1 MKSVATYFPLMA
13 LACLLSLLPPGL
25 SAQIRMGSSQ
35 VSYSSPSEYKVA
47 GITVVGAKHTDVL
60 AIKLYAGIQVGDRI
74 AVPGDRITKAITNLW
89 KQNLFEDVAVY
100 IAEIRGEEIYLV
112 IEVKEVPVLAKFTF
126 EGVSKSEGDNLKEET
141 RMIRGIMVNKN
152 LLNNIDYQIK
162 KYYIDKGYLNAST
175 RIRSEDDPSIDN
187 GVFLTVAVDKGPR
200 TKISEII
207 FDGAEK
213 LPEAKLARALKN
225 TKKKRWWSIFK
236 ASKFVPAE
244 YRKDKQNLIAKY
256 NGEGF
261 RDAKILTDTTYKTGR
276 KTIGLRF
283 EISEGSK
290 YYFRNITF
298 TGNQKYSTE
307 ELNKVLSINKGDVYN
322 IEVLQERVLFSM
334 AGTDVSSLYQDDGY
348 LNFRA
353 IPLEVSVDAD
363 SIDIEILIDEGK
375 QFRIGKVSIRGNTK
389 TNDHVVFREI
399 RTRPGDL
406 FSRTDVIR
414 TQRELAQLGYF
425 NPEAFDV
432 KTTQRAEEGLV
443 DLEYV
448 LEEKPSDQIELSGG
462 WGGGRV
468 VGTLGVSFTN
478 FSIKKFFDGPSWR
491 PVPTGDG
498 QRLSIRAQSNG
509 TFFQSYNV
517 AFTEPW
523 LGGRKPNSLSVSVT
537 HSIQTNGQ
545 RKKINGE
552 TNPLRQALLI
562 TGASVGLGKRLRWP
576 DDFFSL
582 FASVSFQHFD
592 LKNFGS
598 FFTFANGESN
608 NLALT
613 LNLQRNSVSEPI
625 FPRYGSTVSL
635 MVKATPPYSSFAGD
649 RDYAAMSDQD
659 KFRWIEYH
667 KWKFTVDWYT
677 PLSNDKKLVL
687 NSKMGMGFL
696 GLFNRDIGV
705 APFERFYMGGV
716 FLSGFLLDGR
726 EIINLRGY
734 DDLSLSP
741 STGSSVITKYG
752 AELRYL
758 ISPNPNAQI
767 YALTFAEAGKT
778 WDRFSEF
785 NPFEVYRSGG
795 VGLRIFLPMFGLLGL
810 DYGWRFD
817 DVPNLP
823 QMARGQFH
831 FSIGMNLGDL

>member
-1 MKSVATYFPLMA
+1 MKKTALLNYLFALLCLVALFPAEL
-13 LACLLSLLPPGL
+13 
-25 SAQIRMGSSQ
+25 SSQ
-35 VSYSSPSEYKVA
+35 VKMGNSAVSYASPVEYKIA

-60 AIKLYAGIQVGDRI
+60 AIKLYAGIQVGDQI
-74 AVPGDRITKAITNLW
+74 AVPGDKITKAITNLW
-89 KQNLFEDVAVY
+89 NQNLFDDVAIY
-100 IAEIRGEEIYLV
+100 IAEIRDSEIYLV

-126 EGVSKSEGDNLKEET
+126 EGVSKAEGDNLKEET
-141 RMIRGIMVNKN
+141 KMIRGMMVNKN
-152 LLNNIDYQIK
+152 LLNTIHYQIK
-162 KYYIDKGYLNAST
+162 KYYIDKGFLNANT
-175 RIRSEDDPSIDN
+175 KIKSEDDPSIDN
-187 GVFLTVAVDKGPR
+187 GVFLTVSVDKGPR
-200 TKISEII
+200 TKISEIV
-207 FDGAEK
+207 FNGAEK
-213 LPEAKLARALKN
+213 LTGSKLSRALKN

-236 ASKFVPAE
+236 ASKFVPSE
-244 YRKDKQNLIAKY
+244 YSKDKQNLIAKY
-256 NGEGF
+256 NGAGF
-261 RDAKILTDTTYKTGR
+261 RDAKILQDTTYKTGK

-283 EISEGSK
+283 DIVEGNK
-290 YYFRNITF
+290 YYFRDISF
-298 TGNQKYSTE
+298 TGNQKYSSE
-307 ELNKVLSINKGDVYN
+307 ELNKVLGINRGDVYN
-322 IEVLQERVLFSM
+322 IEALQERVLFSA

-353 IPLEVSVDAD
+353 IPLEVAVEQD

-432 KTTQRAEEGLV
+432 KTSQRAEEGLV
-443 DLEYV
+443 DMEFI

-478 FSIKKFFDGPSWR
+478 FSLRKFFDGSAWS

-498 QRLSIRAQSNG
+498 QRLSLRAQSNG
-509 TFFQSYNV
+509 SFFQSYNL

-523 LGGRKPNSLSVSVT
+523 LGGRKPNSLSFSLT

-545 RKKINGE
+545 RKKIDDE
-552 TNPLRQALLI
+552 INPLRQALLI
-562 TGASVGLGKRLRWP
+562 TGASVGLGKRLLWP

-582 FASVSFQHFD
+582 FTSLSFQHFN

-608 NLALT
+608 NLAVT

-635 MVKATPPYSSFAGD
+635 MVKATPPYSSFSGE
-649 RDYAAMSDQD
+649 RDFAAISDQD

-696 GLFNRDIGV
+696 GLYNRDIGV

-752 AELRYL
+752 TELRYL

-767 YALTFAEAGKT
+767 FALAFAEAGKT
-778 WDRFSEF
+778 WDRFSKF

-795 VGLRIFLPMFGLLGL
+795 LGLRIFLPMFGLLGL

-817 DVPNLP
+817 EVPNLP
-823 QMARGQFH
+823 QMAKGQFH

>member
-1 MKSVATYFPLMA
+1 MKKTALLNYLFALLCLVALFPAEL
-13 LACLLSLLPPGL
+13 
-25 SAQIRMGSSQ
+25 SSQ
-35 VSYSSPSEYKVA
+35 VKMGNSAVSYASPVEYKIA

-60 AIKLYAGIQVGDRI
+60 AIKLYAGIQVGDQI
-74 AVPGDRITKAITNLW
+74 AVPGDKITKSITNLW
-89 KQNLFEDVAVY
+89 NQNLFDDVAIY
-100 IAEIRGEEIYLV
+100 IAEIRDSEIYLV

-126 EGVSKSEGDNLKEET
+126 EGVSKAEGDNLKEET
-141 RMIRGIMVNKN
+141 KMIRGMMVNKN
-152 LLNNIDYQIK
+152 LLNTIHYQIK
-162 KYYIDKGYLNAST
+162 KYYIDKGFLNANT
-175 RIRSEDDPSIDN
+175 KIKSEDDPSIDN
-187 GVFLTVAVDKGPR
+187 GVFLTVSVDKGPR
-200 TKISEII
+200 TKISEIV
-207 FDGAEK
+207 FNGAEK
-213 LPEAKLARALKN
+213 LTGSKLSRALKN

-236 ASKFVPAE
+236 ASKFVPSE
-244 YRKDKQNLIAKY
+244 YSKDKQNLIAKY
-256 NGEGF
+256 NGAGF
-261 RDAKILTDTTYKTGR
+261 RDAKILQDTTYKTGK

-283 EISEGSK
+283 DIVEGNK
-290 YYFRNITF
+290 YYFRDISF
-298 TGNQKYSTE
+298 TGNQKYSSE
-307 ELNKVLSINKGDVYN
+307 ELNKVLGINRGDVYN
-322 IEVLQERVLFSM
+322 IEALQERVLFSA

-353 IPLEVSVDAD
+353 IPLEVAVEQD

-432 KTTQRAEEGLV
+432 KTSQRAEEGLV
-443 DLEYV
+443 DMEFI

-478 FSIKKFFDGPSWR
+478 FSLRKFFDGSAWS

-498 QRLSIRAQSNG
+498 QRLSLRAQSNG
-509 TFFQSYNV
+509 SFFQSYNL

-523 LGGRKPNSLSVSVT
+523 LGGRKPNSLSFSLT

-545 RKKINGE
+545 RKKIDDE
-552 TNPLRQALLI
+552 INPLRQALLI
-562 TGASVGLGKRLRWP
+562 TGASVGLGKRLLWP

-582 FASVSFQHFD
+582 FTSLSFQHFN

-608 NLALT
+608 NLAVT

-635 MVKATPPYSSFAGD
+635 MVKATPPYSSFSGE
-649 RDYAAMSDQD
+649 RDFAAISDQD

-696 GLFNRDIGV
+696 GLYNRDIGV

-752 AELRYL
+752 TELRYL

-767 YALTFAEAGKT
+767 FALAFAEAGKT
-778 WDRFSEF
+778 WDRFSKF

-795 VGLRIFLPMFGLLGL
+795 LGLRIFLPMFGLLGL

-817 DVPNLP
+817 EVPNLP
-823 QMARGQFH
+823 QMAKGQFH